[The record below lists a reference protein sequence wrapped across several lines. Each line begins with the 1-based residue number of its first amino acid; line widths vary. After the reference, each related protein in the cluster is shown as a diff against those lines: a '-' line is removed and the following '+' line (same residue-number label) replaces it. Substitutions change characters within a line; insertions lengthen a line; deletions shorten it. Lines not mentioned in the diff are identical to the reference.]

1 MNSFTLGRHTLR
13 QPLMLAPMVG
23 VSDLPF
29 REICLQQGATLAVAE
44 MVTSSP
50 ELWSSEKNRL
60 RLKRS
65 TACGPDIVQIAGF
78 DPQMMADA
86 ARINAEQGAEV
97 IDINMGCPAK
107 KVLKKAAGS
116 ALLKDPKL
124 VERILRAVT
133 AAVDIPVTLKIRT
146 GWSRDNRNGL
156 DIASIAEDCGI
167 AMLSVHGRTRECRFL
182 GAAEYDTIA
191 DIKQRISIPVIANGD
206 IDSPQKAG
214 YVLDYTKADGLMIGR
229 AAQGS
234 PWIFRQIRQYLD
246 TGSASDTPPAQTIS
260 SLMIDHIRALH
271 AFYGDFRG
279 ALFARKH
286 IDWYSRILPQG
297 EALKQRFMQLSD
309 AEAQLDLL
317 AVYHQASA
325 GHKAS
330 AGISEAAHETRTPAR
345 LLEQRQT
352 SQVHAQ

>member
-1 MNSFTLGRHTLR
+1 MNSFTLGRHTLQ
-13 QPLMLAPMVG
+13 QPLILAPMVG

-44 MVTSSP
+44 MVAANP
-50 ELWSSEKNRL
+50 ALWHSEKHRL

-65 TACGPDIVQIAGF
+65 AACGPDIVQIAGF
-78 DPQMMADA
+78 DPQMMAEA

-116 ALLKDPKL
+116 ALLKDPDL
-124 VERILRAVT
+124 VQRILRAVT
-133 AAVDIPVTLKIRT
+133 AAVDVPVTLKIRT
-146 GWSRDNRNGL
+146 GWSRDQRNGL
-156 DIASIAEDCGI
+156 DIARIAEDCGI

-182 GAAEYDTIA
+182 GDAEYDTIA
-191 DIKQRISIPVIANGD
+191 EIKQHVQIPVIANGD
-206 IDSPQKAG
+206 IDSPQKARF
-214 YVLDYTKADGLMIGR
+214 VLEHTRADGLMIGR
-229 AAQGS
+229 AARGS
-234 PWIFRQIRQYLD
+234 PWIFRQIRQFLD
-246 TGSASDTPPAQTIS
+246 TGSAGATPPVPDIS

-286 IDWYSRILPQG
+286 IDWYSKDLPQG
-297 EALKQRFMQLSD
+297 EALKQQFMLLDS

-317 AVYHQASA
+317 AAYHDTCAVTHPGN
-325 GHKAS
+325 GHWQV
-330 AGISEAAHETRTPAR
+330 AAQLHNYDPTPQVFAR
-345 LLEQRQT
+345 
-352 SQVHAQ
+352 

>member
-1 MNSFTLGRHTLR
+1 MNSFTLGRHTLQ

-44 MVTSSP
+44 MVAANP
-50 ELWSSEKNRL
+50 ALWDTEKHRL
-60 RLKRS
+60 RLKHS

-86 ARINAEQGAEV
+86 ARVNAGQGAEV

-116 ALLKDPKL
+116 ALLRDPQL

-133 AAVDIPVTLKIRT
+133 SAVDVPVTLKIRT
-146 GWSRDNRNGL
+146 GWSREQRNGL
-156 DIASIAEDCGI
+156 DIARIAEDCGI

-182 GAAEYDTIA
+182 GDAEYDTIA
-191 DIKQRISIPVIANGD
+191 EIKQRISIPVIANGD
-206 IDSPQKAG
+206 IDSPQKAR
-214 YVLDYTKADGLMIGR
+214 YVLDHTKADGLMIGR
-229 AAQGS
+229 AAQGN

-246 TGSASDTPPAQTIS
+246 TGSASETPPPHDIS

-271 AFYGDFRG
+271 AFYGDVRG

-286 IDWYSRILPQG
+286 IDWYSKVLPHG
-297 EALKQRFMQLSD
+297 EALKQQFMQVSD

-317 AVYHQASA
+317 STYHAASA
-325 GHKAS
+325 AENLCP
-330 AGISEAAHETRTPAR
+330 ADLLPPAR
-345 LLEQRQT
+345 RHNDDPRRQ
-352 SQVHAQ
+352 VLA

>member
-1 MNSFTLGRHTLR
+1 
-13 QPLMLAPMVG
+13 
-23 VSDLPF
+23 
-29 REICLQQGATLAVAE
+29 TLAVAE
-44 MVTSSP
+44 MVTSNP
-50 ELWSSEKNRL
+50 ALWDSEKNRL

-65 TACGPDIVQIAGF
+65 TTCGPDIVQIAGF

-86 ARINAEQGAEV
+86 ARLNADQGAEV

-116 ALLKDPKL
+116 ALLKDPQL

-133 AAVDIPVTLKIRT
+133 SAVDVPVTLKIRT
-146 GWSRDNRNGL
+146 GWSRGHRNGV
-156 DIASIAEDCGI
+156 DIARIAEDCGI

-182 GAAEYDTIA
+182 GTAEYDTIA
-191 DIKQRISIPVIANGD
+191 EIKQGISIPVIANGD
-206 IDSPQKAG
+206 IDSPQKAR
-214 YVLDYTKADGLMIGR
+214 YVLDYTRADGLMIGR

-246 TGSASDTPPAQTIS
+246 TGSAPDTPSPHHVS

-286 IDWYSRILPQG
+286 IDWYSKVLPQG
-297 EALKQRFMQLSD
+297 EELKQSFMQLSS

-317 AVYHQASA
+317 GGYHEASA
-325 GHKAS
+325 DPHQPPPES
-330 AGISEAAHETRTPAR
+330 SFPA
-345 LLEQRQT
+345 QHQT
-352 SQVHAQ
+352 QYSISQVHVR

>member
-1 MNSFTLGRHTLR
+1 MSSFTLGRHTLQ
-13 QPLMLAPMVG
+13 QPLVLAPMVG

-44 MVTSSP
+44 MVTCNP
-50 ELWSSEKNRL
+50 ELWDNEKNRL

-78 DPQMMADA
+78 CPQMMADA
-86 ARINAEQGAEV
+86 ARINADQGAEV

-116 ALLKDPKL
+116 ALLKDPLL

-133 AAVDIPVTLKIRT
+133 AAVDVPVTLKIRT
-146 GWSRDNRNGL
+146 GWNREHRNGL
-156 DIASIAEDCGI
+156 AIAAIAEDCGI

-182 GAAEYDTIA
+182 GTAEYDTIA
-191 DIKQRISIPVIANGD
+191 EIKQRVRIPVIANGD
-206 IDSPQKAG
+206 IDSPQKAR

-229 AAQGS
+229 AARGS
-234 PWIFRQIRQYLD
+234 PWIFRHIRQYLD
-246 TGSASDTPPAQTIS
+246 TGYVAATPPPQDVS
-260 SLMIDHIRALH
+260 MLMLDHVRALH

-286 IDWYSRILPQG
+286 IDWYSTILPQG
-297 EALKQRFMQLSD
+297 EALKQNFMQLND
-309 AEAQLDLL
+309 AQAQLSLL
-317 AVYHQASA
+317 SEYHAACGAPAQAADEMLSA
-325 GHKAS
+325 
-330 AGISEAAHETRTPAR
+330 TRHLQQQPIF
-345 LLEQRQT
+345 
-352 SQVHAQ
+352 QVHAR